1 MHEAKNSCQ
10 ASLKLG
16 AKVVLHLPI
25 KKAAF

>member
-1 MHEAKNSCQ
+1 MYEAKNSCQ
-10 ASLKLG
+10 ASVELG